1 MNQYCRRRKDEYGNR
16 HDTVV
21 LPHSIHNIAEIIECG
36 RTDEYRTIFSLENGK
51 VKMIILMSFNYNA
64 ETVCHEYEI
73 DINEMC
79 KIIKDALKRQKKVLL
94 EPDIQEYC
102 PEL

>member
-1 MNQYCRRRKDEYGNR
+1 MSYCRRRRDEYGNR

-21 LPHSIHNIAEIIECG
+21 LPHSIHNIAEIAEYG

-51 VKMIILMSFNYNA
+51 VKMIVIMHLNYGA
-64 ETVCHEYEI
+64 ETVCHEHEI
-73 DINEMC
+73 GVDEMC
-79 KIIKDALKRQKKVLL
+79 RILKDALKRQKKVLL
-94 EPDIQEYC
+94 ESDIQEYC

>member
-1 MNQYCRRRKDEYGNR
+1 MSYCRRRRDEYGNR

-21 LPHSIHNIAEIIECG
+21 LPHNINAVAEIAEYG

-51 VKMIILMSFNYNA
+51 VKMIVIMHLNYGA

-79 KIIKDALKRQKKVLL
+79 RILNDALKKKNVKILL

>member
-1 MNQYCRRRKDEYGNR
+1 MSYCRRRRDKY
-16 HDTVV
+16 TIV

-36 RTDEYRTIFSLENGK
+36 RTDEYRTIFIKEKEG
-51 VKMIILMSFNYNA
+51 VKMIIVMIFNYGA

-79 KIIKDALKRQKKVLL
+79 KIIKDALKKKNVKILL

-102 PEL
+102 PDLQL